1 MNLASV
7 DMHIHTCLS
16 PCASLDMSP
25 RKIVRQACERQLG
38 MIAVTDHNSA
48 ENVGAVMAAAR
59 DTALRV
65 IPGLEITSAE
75 EAHVLALFAE
85 LEAALSMQEIV
96 YEHLLPGEN
105 DEELFGMQVVANEH
119 DEVENLNKRLLIG
132 ATTLGLD
139 SLVNAIH
146 EREGLAVAAHI
157 DRESFSVVGQLGFI
171 PPDVPFDG
179 LGISRRLSLTDARA
193 RFPEYASYAF
203 LTASD
208 AHELEDIGVAP
219 SHVLVAELS
228 LRELQLALQGRE
240 GRRVVEAPGP
250 EGRD

>member
-1 MNLASV
+1 
-7 DMHIHTCLS
+7 
-16 PCASLDMSP
+16 MSP
-25 RKIVRQACERQLG
+25 RKIVRRACERELR
-38 MIAVTDHNSA
+38 MIAITDHNSA

-59 DTALRV
+59 GTALRV

-85 LEAALSMQEIV
+85 LAAALSMQELV

-105 DEELFGMQVVANEH
+105 DEELFGLQVVANEH
-119 DEVENLNKRLLIG
+119 DEVEDLNKRLLIG

-139 SLVNAIH
+139 ALVNAIH
-146 EREGLAVAAHI
+146 ERDGLAVAAHI

-179 LGISRRLSLTDARA
+179 LGISRRLSLTAARA
-193 RFPEYASYAF
+193 RFPEYGGYAF

-208 AHELEDIGVAP
+208 AHELEDIGAAP
-219 SHVLVAELS
+219 TRVLVEDLT
-228 LRELQLALQGRE
+228 LHELQLALQGRE
-240 GRRVVEAPGP
+240 GRRVVEAPES
-250 EGRD
+250 EGHD